1 MCCRTK
7 VLADLRISEKGEEE
21 EHTETRP
28 RIMPRAR
35 RGMTSAVNPK
45 TEEEGMFEQVLRSLR
60 WHVEELEEEDT
71 METMLQRRIQAMVE
85 ARASASDMDV
95 RMESLMEPV

>member
-1 MCCRTK
+1 ML
-7 VLADLRISEKGEEE
+7 LA
-21 EHTETRP
+21 
-28 RIMPRAR
+28 
-35 RGMTSAVNPK
+35 V
-45 TEEEGMFEQVLRSLR
+45 MFEQVLRSLR

>member
-1 MCCRTK
+1 M
-7 VLADLRISEKGEEE
+7 A
-21 EHTETRP
+21 
-28 RIMPRAR
+28 A
-35 RGMTSAVNPK
+35 AVTDSILP
-45 TEEEGMFEQVLRSLR
+45 EVMFEQVLRSLR